1 MNLQNLLPIDGEVY
15 YDKDFLN
22 VTESKTLFEQLLHEI
37 QWQKD
42 ELRLFGKTYITEREV
57 AWYADPGL
65 MYRYSGATKRPLEW
79 HPVLLALKNRIEART
94 QQTFNACLLNLYHHG
109 EQGMGWHSDDEP
121 ELGETPVIASLS
133 LGAERK
139 FSFKHKHLNLKQTL
153 WLENG
158 SLLMM
163 QGLTQKFWKH
173 SLPKSKKIKAARI
186 NLTFR
191 YIGQKI
197 TTD

>member
-57 AWYADPGL
+57 AWYADQGL
-65 MYRYSGATKRPLEW
+65 MYRYSGATKRPQEW
-79 HPVLLALKNRIEART
+79 HPVLLALKNKIESRT

-191 YIGQKI
+191 CIGQKI